1 MLTVLLSYKQL
12 FFQSFTYII
21 KIITKNR
28 GGLFNMPTL
37 STTAFESLCRI
48 IRNYRAA
55 GKYMMAVKVYEEYAC
70 YMTQEQLR
78 EAHRTL
84 WNY

>member
-1 MLTVLLSYKQL
+1 
-12 FFQSFTYII
+12 
-21 KIITKNR
+21 
-28 GGLFNMPTL
+28 MPTL

-55 GKYMMAVKVYEEYAC
+55 GKYIMAVTVYEDYAC

>member
-1 MLTVLLSYKQL
+1 ML
-12 FFQSFTYII
+12 
-21 KIITKNR
+21 
-28 GGLFNMPTL
+28 TL

>member
-1 MLTVLLSYKQL
+1 
-12 FFQSFTYII
+12 
-21 KIITKNR
+21 
-28 GGLFNMPTL
+28 MPTL

-55 GKYMMAVKVYEEYAC
+55 GKYIMAVKVYEDYAC

-84 WNY
+84 WNNKRKKTHVYPNASNG

>member
-1 MLTVLLSYKQL
+1 MS
-12 FFQSFTYII
+12 
-21 KIITKNR
+21 
-28 GGLFNMPTL
+28 TL
-37 STTAFESLCRI
+37 STTAFESLCRT

-70 YMTQEQLR
+70 YMTHEQLR
-78 EAHRTL
+78 EAHRVL

>member
-1 MLTVLLSYKQL
+1 MLTVLLRYKQL

-21 KIITKNR
+21 NIITKNR
-28 GGLFNMPTL
+28 GLFNMPTL

-55 GKYMMAVKVYEEYAC
+55 GKYIMAVKVYEDYAC